1 MRCEREDKTNRV
13 MSEVGKRKVI
23 SYLNVQVAAITFN
36 LQNISIYSLSYGVNA
51 SFNYLLSIIDAFDLG
66 AQTVFITHTH
76 TLTLL
81 FFLSYHLSSINFFL
95 IIVFHCSYIFVYGKR
110 EGMGLVQSMC
120 VLLGILRYMAEVVN

>member
-76 TLTLL
+76 PYSFVL
-81 FFLSYHLSSINFFL
+81 FILSSIL
-95 IIVFHCSYIFVYGKR
+95 H
-110 EGMGLVQSMC
+110 
-120 VLLGILRYMAEVVN
+120 